1 MSEVPCTVKI
11 KEAKYGGKCLQS
23 QCSGSNGKRTLVSSK
38 LTRPARAT
46 QRDPVLKG
54 QKGRKEVERNG
65 RKEEGKEE
73 KKRKK

>member
-1 MSEVPCTVKI
+1 MLAIPVLRKQRQEDVGEFKANLANLLSP
-11 KEAKYGGKCLQS
+11 
-23 QCSGSNGKRTLVSSK
+23 
-38 LTRPARAT
+38 RPARAT